1 MGLRNFKL
9 STPVPSEIM
18 IKHTG
23 LRVQGACCPW
33 NDVGD
38 DKGAQKGY
46 TDVNYQHQSLPK

>member
-1 MGLRNFKL
+1 MGLRKFKL